1 MLLALSRE
9 VRRAPRHVSVLMIHQ
24 LVHRRQVN
32 PQHHEAADKDIP
44 PGMSREVLAP
54 GAPDSPLKDGP
65 KRSAGCPFA
74 VAEEPLCSRSV
85 YSNYPESRRQDF
97 IHRHTSRWAGPSY
110 VFSWSMLVAVAAAYP
125 ERSARGR
132 VGQSW
137 GRDCNGSGGR
147 QSIDRGEDFLG
158 FRKTKRLQFRE
169 DPLPIHR
176 HLKGAAVP
184 FE

>member
-97 IHRHTSRWAGPSY
+97 IHRHTVG
-110 VFSWSMLVAVAAAYP
+110 
-125 ERSARGR
+125 GR
-132 VGQSW
+132 VRRTS
-137 GRDCNGSGGR
+137 S
-147 QSIDRGEDFLG
+147 RGLCLL
-158 FRKTKRLQFRE
+158 RLQR
-169 DPLPIHR
+169 PTPS
-176 HLKGAAVP
+176 AALGVG
-184 FE
+184 